1 MLEIIAIILLSKKNG
16 ALAETKGLK
25 AGTWILYT
33 VLSWIGFEVAGA
45 VMGILLFGSENIIFA
60 YLLAIASAVLGYF
73 FILKILQNKPDTHDD
88 DDINRIGV
96 NDLYPDRKKS

>member
-25 AGTWILYT
+25 SGTWILYT

-45 VMGILLFGSENIIFA
+45 IMGVLLFGPENLVPV

-73 FILKILQNKPDTHDD
+73 FILKILQDKPDAQDD

-96 NDLYPDRKKS
+96 NDLYPHKNKS